1 MKILEI
7 LTEKRKTGN
16 IGERAAAKFLKR
28 NGYKILKRNYADSN
42 NEIDII
48 AENKEYTVFVEVK
61 TRTVGHQSPR
71 EPRPASAVN
80 PEKQRRIIS
89 ATRYYTSYERN
100 HKKLRFD
107 VIEVYLTDEKKK
119 RVKVSVRAAEKE
131 VTRGSRRRRQ
141 WHPTPALL
149 PGKSHGQRSL
159 VGRSPWGR

>member
-16 IGERAAAKFLKR
+16 IGERAAARFLKR
-28 NGYKILKRNYADSN
+28 NGYKIIERNYADSQ

-61 TRTVGHQSPR
+61 SRTVGHRSPK

-80 PEKQRRIIS
+80 PEKQRKIIS
-89 ATRYYTSYERN
+89 AAKYYTAFNRE

-107 VIEVYLTDEKKK
+107 IIEVYLTDEKKK
-119 RVKVSVRAAEKE
+119 KVKEILHLKAAFNYDTAMAKH
-131 VTRGSRRRRQ
+131 R
-141 WHPTPALL
+141 
-149 PGKSHGQRSL
+149 
-159 VGRSPWGR
+159 